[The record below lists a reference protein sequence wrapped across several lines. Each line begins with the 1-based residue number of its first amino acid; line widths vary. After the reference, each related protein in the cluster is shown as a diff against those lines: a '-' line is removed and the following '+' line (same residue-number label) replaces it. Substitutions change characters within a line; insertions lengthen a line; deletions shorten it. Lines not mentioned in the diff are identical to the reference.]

1 MLLTP
6 DDEGHR
12 MGHPGEKKPRA
23 RQNVVLELGMFLST
37 LGRKHVAILH
47 KGDVELPVRYPRA
60 RLHPVHQ
67 PCQRGKATT
76 GSRNSRKLASIST

>member
-47 KGDVELPVRYPRA
+47 KGDVEFG
-60 RLHPVHQ
+60 Q
-67 PCQRGKATT
+67 IST
-76 GSRNSRKLASIST
+76 GSFTSRSPTMSPR